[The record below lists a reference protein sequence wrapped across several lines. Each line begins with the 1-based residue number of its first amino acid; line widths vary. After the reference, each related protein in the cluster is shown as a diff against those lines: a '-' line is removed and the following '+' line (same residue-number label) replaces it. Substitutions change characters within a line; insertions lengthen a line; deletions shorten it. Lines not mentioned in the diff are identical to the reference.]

1 MKIFIFDFNPA
12 WMASMAA
19 KSQPRDDQT
28 SETDR
33 WDMISS
39 EIAERCHEFAFES
52 PDAVA
57 ELASDQHE
65 DEP

>member
-1 MKIFIFDFNPA
+1 
-12 WMASMAA
+12 MAA